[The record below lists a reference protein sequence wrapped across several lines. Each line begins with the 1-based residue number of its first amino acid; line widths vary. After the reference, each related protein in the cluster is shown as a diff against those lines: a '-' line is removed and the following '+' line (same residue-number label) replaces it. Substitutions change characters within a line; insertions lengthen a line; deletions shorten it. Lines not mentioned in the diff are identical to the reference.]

1 MNSCQTFLSTLLF
14 LSIITVRWSAA
25 YNPPYSRRIF
35 EKKMLIRKT
44 AKTLIL
50 KKERRAY
57 VTYRV
62 SRFSVCNHF

>member
-35 EKKMLIRKT
+35 EKKMLVRKT

-50 KKERRAY
+50 KKERKKSIRDIQ
-57 VTYRV
+57 
-62 SRFSVCNHF
+62 SQQILSV